1 MTDTNAETRAELL
14 ERLRT
19 LVTGSGGGP
28 LFPCVEDLVGNGPNL
43 TRFQAEGTIPN
54 RQEMTQYLAAWG
66 RSVGLD
72 EENCRTWLT
81 DYAVKILSA
90 ISRSSASAIRH
101 STKSNVRYIYRSE
114 IPFVCGRES
123 NRCRARCEPHCPLYE
138 AMAGKTL
145 EGELA
150 RLKPRPEPAPLVQV
164 LPVKVRYRQEFEASL
179 ELIRGA
185 LAGGEKIAD
194 ILQRLH
200 EQAMKTRTGRPW
212 TEATLR
218 REIRELGSASEEASS
233 SGHEL
238 RGGP

>member
-1 MTDTNAETRAELL
+1 MTDTNAETRADLL

-19 LVTGSGGGP
+19 LVAGSGGGS

-43 TRFQAEGTIPN
+43 ARLQAEGVIPN
-54 RQEMTQYLAAWG
+54 RQDMTQYLAAWG

-81 DYAVKILSA
+81 DYAVKILSP

-123 NRCRARCEPHCPLYE
+123 NPCRARCEPHCPVYE

-150 RLKPRPEPAPLVQV
+150 RLKPRPEPAPLVQM
-164 LPVKVRYRQEFEASL
+164 LPVKVRYRAEFEASL
-179 ELIRGA
+179 DMIRAA
-185 LAGGEKIAD
+185 LTGGEKIAA
-194 ILQRLH
+194 IIQRL
-200 EQAMKTRTGRPW
+200 QGQKMKTRTGRPW
-212 TEATLR
+212 TQTTLR
-218 REIRELGSASEEASS
+218 SEISKLQSASQGSSS
-233 SGHEL
+233 SGHENP
-238 RGGP
+238 GGR

>member
-1 MTDTNAETRAELL
+1 MMDTNAETRAELL
-14 ERLRT
+14 EQLRT
-19 LVTGSGGGP
+19 LVTSSGGGP
-28 LFPCVEDLVGNGPNL
+28 LFPCVEDLVGNGPNVIRL
-43 TRFQAEGTIPN
+43 QPDGVIPN
-54 RQEMTQYLAAWG
+54 RQDLTQYLAAWG

-90 ISRSSASAIRH
+90 ISRSSPSAIRH

-123 NRCRARCEPHCPLYE
+123 NPCRARCEPHCPVYE

-150 RLKPRPEPAPLVQV
+150 RLKPRPEPAPPVQ
-164 LPVKVRYRQEFEASL
+164 PVKVRYRQEFEASL

-185 LAGGEKIAD
+185 LTGGATIAD
-194 ILQRLH
+194 IHQRLH
-200 EQAMKTRTGRPW
+200 EQGMKTRTGRPW

-218 REIRELGSASEEASS
+218 REIRGLGSASEASSS
-233 SGHEL
+233 SGHEN
-238 RGGP
+238 PAAP

>member
-101 STKSNVRYIYRSE
+101 STQSNVRYIYRSE
-114 IPFVCGRES
+114 IPFVCGCES
-123 NRCRARCEPHCPLYE
+123 NRCRARCEPHCPVYE

-150 RLKPRPEPAPLVQV
+150 RLKPRPEPAPPIQV
-164 LPVKVRYRQEFEASL
+164 LPVKARYRQEFEASL
-179 ELIRGA
+179 ELIRAA
-185 LAGGEKIAD
+185 LAGGEKTAD

-200 EQAMKTRTGRPW
+200 EQGMKTRTGRPW
-212 TEATLR
+212 SEATLR
-218 REIRELGSASEEASS
+218 REIRVLGSEEASS
-233 SGHEL
+233 SGHEKPAE
-238 RGGP
+238 R

>member
-1 MTDTNAETRAELL
+1 MMDTNAETRAELL

-43 TRFQAEGTIPN
+43 TRFQAEGAIPN

-81 DYAVKILSA
+81 DYAVTILSA
-90 ISRSSASAIRH
+90 ISRSSPSAIRH

-123 NRCRARCEPHCPLYE
+123 NRCRARCEPHCPVYE

-150 RLKPRPEPAPLVQV
+150 RLKPRPEPTPTVQL
-164 LPVKVRYRQEFEASL
+164 LPVKARYRQEFEASL
-179 ELIRGA
+179 EMVRTA
-185 LAGGEKIAD
+185 LAGGETIAD
-194 ILQRLH
+194 ILQRLQ
-200 EQAMKTRTGRPW
+200 EQGMKTRTGRSW
-212 TEATLR
+212 TETTLR
-218 REIRELGSASEEASS
+218 TEIRKLSAP
-233 SGHEL
+233 SG
-238 RGGP
+238 